1 MSSILNTQNMNVIRI
16 MKYCAIPIL
25 LFAFSF
31 SAGCDKEH
39 RERVPN
45 VYVNFTIDITSGQ
58 YTELQLIGGWI
69 YVTGGYR
76 GIILYRNTMDEIVAL
91 DRTSTYKPETLGNQ
105 VFVEPGNPIAADTAG
120 GMRYLLMD
128 GSVIEGP
135 VTIPL
140 KRYRTSFNG
149 LMLSVFN

>member
-1 MSSILNTQNMNVIRI
+1 MNVAPN
-16 MKYCAIPIL
+16 MKYCAFLMLMIL
-25 LFAFSF
+25 VPFAG
-31 SAGCDKEH
+31 GCDKEK

-45 VYVNFTIDITSGQ
+45 IYVNFTIDITSGQ

-76 GIILYRNTMDEIVAL
+76 GIILYRNTLEEIVAM

-105 VFVEPGNPIAADTAG
+105 VFVEPGSPIAVDTAG

-135 VTIPL
+135 VSIPL
-140 KRYRTSFNG
+140 KRYRTTFNG
-149 LMLSVFN
+149 MMLSVYN